1 MAGVYNSG
9 ILAKGIGKNIT
20 YFYKKIPK
28 RITKKYILIK
38 KICDKFN
45 VPIPAAAIQFCY
57 LNKLVSS
64 MVIGM
69 DNLQQIQQNINYLNH
84 PIPKE
89 LWTELLKNKLIDERC
104 FIK

>member
-1 MAGVYNSG
+1 
-9 ILAKGIGKNIT
+9 
-20 YFYKKIPK
+20 
-28 RITKKYILIK
+28 
-38 KICDKFN
+38 
-45 VPIPAAAIQFCY
+45 
-57 LNKLVSS
+57 

-89 LWTELLKNKLIDERC
+89 LWTELLKNQLIDERC